1 MPKDKV
7 VFWFPFVTSNFAH
20 MMKKS
25 FTYCMT
31 LFTLSG
37 LIACQGKSQST
48 FMTAAN
54 NKSLLWEVSG
64 NGLHQP
70 SYIFGTMHLLC
81 AEDAQISDPLHSI
94 IQLVN
99 EIYFEIDLDDLGELF
114 NGATMG
120 DMQNDTTLSELLTP
134 EEFSRVKEFFELHGL
149 AMQFNLLQN
158 MQPMLI
164 GSLVYQAILP
174 CEQTDG
180 MEMAI
185 MQAAHEY
192 HKEIK
197 GLETAAFQVSILE
210 QIPYGKQAADLVHS
224 VDSISAGT
232 TQIEEMIELYKKQDI
247 DSLLA
252 YSLKNDGGDSPEIQD
267 KMIYQRNKNWT
278 NLFPQISKGQQILIA
293 VGAGHLGG
301 EKGLLQLLK
310 NKGYTLRPLQNDRNI
325 LVKNSTL

>member
-1 MPKDKV
+1 
-7 VFWFPFVTSNFAH
+7 
-20 MMKKS
+20 MKKS

-31 LFTLSG
+31 LFTLAG
-37 LIACQGKSQST
+37 LISCQGKSQSKYMPAT
-48 FMTAAN
+48 N

-64 NGLHQP
+64 NGLKEP

-81 AEDAQISDPLHSI
+81 AEDAYVSDPLTSV
-94 IQLVN
+94 IQQAD
-99 EIYFEIDLDDLGELF
+99 EIYFEIDLDDLGELV

-120 DMQNDTTLSELLTP
+120 IMQGDTTLSQLLSP
-134 EEFSRVKEFFELHGL
+134 EEFTRVQDFFEAHDLGT
-149 AMQFNLLQN
+149 QFNFLQR

-185 MQAAHEY
+185 MQVAHESQ
-192 HKEIK
+192 KEIK

-210 QIPYGKQAADLVHS
+210 QIPYIKQAADLVNS
-224 VDSISAGT
+224 VDSIRAGT
-232 TQIEEMIELYKKQDI
+232 TQIEEMIELYKNQDL
-247 DSLLA
+247 DALLA
-252 YSLKNDGGDSPEIQD
+252 YTLKNDGGDSPEIQD
-267 KMIYQRNKNWT
+267 KMIYQRNKNWA
-278 NLFPQISKGQQILIA
+278 NLFPQITKDKQLLIA

-310 NKGYTLRPLQNDRNI
+310 SMGYTLRPLQNEKSSM
-325 LVKNSTL
+325 VKNSSL

>member
-1 MPKDKV
+1 ML
-7 VFWFPFVTSNFAH
+7 
-20 MMKKS
+20 KKS
-25 FTYCMT
+25 FTYCIT
-31 LFTLSG
+31 IFTLSG
-37 LIACQGKSQST
+37 LIACQGKSQTT

-64 NGLHQP
+64 NGLEKP

-81 AEDAQISDPLHSI
+81 AEDAYVSDPLNSI
-94 IQLVN
+94 IQKVN

-120 DMQNDTTLSELLTP
+120 VMQNDTTLSQLLSP
-134 EEFSRVKEFFELHGL
+134 EEFSRVKDFFELHGL
-149 AMQFNLLQN
+149 SMEFNILQK

-174 CEQTDG
+174 CEQKDG

-185 MQAAHEY
+185 MQIAHEY

-197 GLETAAFQVSILE
+197 GLETSAFQVSILE
-210 QIPYGKQAADLVHS
+210 QIPYAKQAVDLLNS

-232 TQIEEMIELYKKQDI
+232 AQIEAMIELYKKQDI
-247 DSLLA
+247 DSLLS
-252 YSLKNDGGDSPEIQD
+252 YSLKNDGGDTPEIQD
-267 KMIYQRNKNWT
+267 KMIYQRNQNWA
-278 NLFPQISKGQQILIA
+278 NMFPKISKDQQILIA

-310 NKGYTLRPLQNDRNI
+310 SKGYTIRPLQNDKSFMA
-325 LVKNSTL
+325 KNNTL

>member
-1 MPKDKV
+1 
-7 VFWFPFVTSNFAH
+7 
-20 MMKKS
+20 MKKS

-31 LFTLSG
+31 LFTLAG
-37 LIACQGKSQST
+37 LISCQGKSQSNY
-48 FMTAAN
+48 MTAAN

-64 NGLHQP
+64 NGLAKP

-81 AEDAQISDPLHSI
+81 ADDAHLSDQLTSV
-94 IQLVN
+94 IQQAD

-114 NGATMG
+114 NGASMG
-120 DMQNDTTLSELLTP
+120 IMQGDTTLSQLLTP
-134 EEFSRVKEFFELHGL
+134 EEFSRVKDFFDTHGL

-164 GSLVYQAILP
+164 GSLVYQAVLP

-185 MQAAHEY
+185 MQVAHENK
-192 HKEIK
+192 KEIK

-210 QIPYGKQAADLVHS
+210 QIPYIKQAADLVNS
-224 VDSISAGT
+224 VDSIGAGT
-232 TQIEEMIELYKKQDI
+232 TQIEEMIELYKNQDI

-252 YSLKNDGGDSPEIQD
+252 YSLKNDVGDSPEIQD
-267 KMIYQRNKNWT
+267 KMIYQRNQNWA
-278 NLFPQISKGQQILIA
+278 NLFPQITKDKQILIA

-310 NKGYTLRPLQNDRNI
+310 GMGYTLRAIQN
-325 LVKNSTL
+325 

>member
-1 MPKDKV
+1 M
-7 VFWFPFVTSNFAH
+7 A
-20 MMKKS
+20 
-25 FTYCMT
+25 
-31 LFTLSG
+31 LFTLAGFIS
-37 LIACQGKSQST
+37 CQGKSQT
-48 FMTAAN
+48 KYMTATN

-64 NGLHQP
+64 NGLQKP

-81 AEDAQISDPLHSI
+81 ASDAQLSDPLISI
-94 IQLVN
+94 IQHVD
-99 EIYFEIDLDDLGELF
+99 EIYFEIDLDDLGELY

-120 DMQNDTTLSELLTP
+120 LMTGDTSLSDLLSP
-134 EEFSRVKEFFELHGL
+134 DDYSRVREFFEKHG
-149 AMQFNLLQN
+149 MSMEFGFLQK

-185 MQAAHEY
+185 MQVAHENK
-192 HKEIK
+192 KEIK
-197 GLETAAFQVSILE
+197 GLETAAFQVGILE
-210 QIPYGKQAADLVHS
+210 QIPYSRQAADLMKS
-224 VDSISAGT
+224 VDSVKEGAK
-232 TQIEEMIELYKKQDI
+232 QIEEMIALYKSQDI

-267 KMIYQRNKNWT
+267 KMIYQRNQNWA
-278 NLFPQISKGQQILIA
+278 NKFPEVSKDKQILIA

-310 NKGYTLRPLQNDRNI
+310 NQGYTIRPLQNQKEVY
-325 LVKNSTL
+325 VKDAL